1 MIQWPCILK
10 LDGDSELLFIDSMLT
25 LNQELEGLIW
35 GSADCLID
43 STGQS
48 YTIKQRGDEY
58 LFESIEA
65 PLSLQSVT
73 QLIQE
78 HEFSKAE
85 LCLTKIQFLSVEAA
99 IQSLQFE
106 G

>member
-10 LDGDSELLFIDSMLT
+10 LDGDSELIYAASEDKLDE
-25 LNQELEGLIW
+25 ELEGLIM

-43 STGQS
+43 SFGRS
-48 YTIKQRGDEY
+48 YAISPQDDTY
-58 LFESIEA
+58 LFVLNEA
-65 PLSLQSVT
+65 SLSLQSVT

-85 LCLTKIQFLSVEAA
+85 MCQTKIQFMSIEEA
-99 IQSLQFE
+99 IQSLEFE
-106 G
+106 S